1 MPPNGVAVACT
12 PRRCTD
18 PAHTS
23 HARVTI
29 AHFFATRARA
39 CVHVP
44 SNFPPAVALA
54 GATRCSGR
62 GKKGWFVAP
71 GSRFTTARCIDERVV
86 GERSRCT
93 RTRRFAL
100 SSPIGIVNFGWPT
113 ETKGAAAKARSR
125 MLWQEGTNGTA
136 PRRLFRP
143 GSIES
148 PSLFE
153 VLGSTLLLLTP
164 VDLFSRFACV
174 LMRPEYLSG
183 LRPSAVIKVREE
195 GMEQ

>member
-1 MPPNGVAVACT
+1 
-12 PRRCTD
+12 
-18 PAHTS
+18 
-23 HARVTI
+23 
-29 AHFFATRARA
+29 
-39 CVHVP
+39 
-44 SNFPPAVALA
+44 
-54 GATRCSGR
+54 
-62 GKKGWFVAP
+62 
-71 GSRFTTARCIDERVV
+71 
-86 GERSRCT
+86 
-93 RTRRFAL
+93 
-100 SSPIGIVNFGWPT
+100 
-113 ETKGAAAKARSR
+113 